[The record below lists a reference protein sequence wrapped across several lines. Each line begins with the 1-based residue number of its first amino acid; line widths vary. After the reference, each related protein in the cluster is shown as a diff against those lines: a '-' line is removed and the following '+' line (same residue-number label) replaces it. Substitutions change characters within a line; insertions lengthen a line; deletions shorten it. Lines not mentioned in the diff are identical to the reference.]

1 MARKLMAP
9 APAGSPT
16 GMKGRAQAG
25 AGWRVLPAGKE
36 LIAAGLL
43 ASALMLA
50 PGAQGQAQAQ
60 AQAQLRIGFMATM
73 SGPAAALGQDQYD
86 GFMLGVEHAGGKLGG
101 VAVQVLKED
110 DQLKPDLGVQT
121 IRKFL
126 EKDQVDIITGVTF
139 SNVMMAIAK
148 PLADSGITFISSN
161 AGPAPLAGAQ
171 CSPNFFF
178 TSWQNDNQAETM
190 GQFANDKGYRNVY
203 LMAPNY
209 QSGKDQLEGFKRMF
223 KGSVAG
229 EVYTQLNQPDYTA
242 EIAQMMAAKPD
253 ALYVFYPGGMGI
265 NFIKQMRQA
274 GALGKVPLLTASTTD
289 GTTLPALKDV
299 ALGVI
304 AGTFWGPDFDNPVSQ
319 KFVADF
325 RRKYNRIPSQYA
337 AQAYDSALV
346 LDSALKK
353 TGGKVGDRKAFHNAI
368 RAADFKSLRGSFRFN
383 RNGFPIQDF
392 YAFQVAKDASG
403 EVSLKT
409 LGTALKQH
417 QDAYVKDCKN

>member
-1 MARKLMAP
+1 MKLKNAMRRAVQV
-9 APAGSPT
+9 GSLVALST
-16 GMKGRAQAG
+16 LSAG
-25 AGWRVLPAGKE
+25 AF
-36 LIAAGLL
+36 
-43 ASALMLA
+43 
-50 PGAQGQAQAQ
+50 AQVK
-60 AQAQLRIGFMATM
+60 IGFMATL

-86 GFMLGVEHAGGKLGG
+86 GFMLGVEHMGGKLGG
-101 VAVQVLKED
+101 ATIEVIKED

-126 EKDQVDIITGVTF
+126 EKDQVDIVTGVTF

-148 PLADSGITFISSN
+148 PLADSGVTFISSN

-171 CSPNFFF
+171 CSANFFW
-178 TSWQNDNQAETM
+178 TSWQNDNQAEAM
-190 GQFANDKGYRNVY
+190 GQYANDKGYKNVY
-203 LMAPNY
+203 MMAPNY

-223 KGSVAG
+223 KGNVVG

-274 GALGKVPLLTASTTD
+274 GALGKVPFLSASTAD
-289 GTTLPALKDV
+289 GTTLPALKEV
-299 ALGVI
+299 ALGVM
-304 AGTFWGPDFDNPVSQ
+304 AGTFWGPDFNNPVSQ

-325 RRKYNRIPSQYA
+325 RKKYNRIPSQYA
-337 AQAYDSALV
+337 AQAYDSALL

-353 TGGKVGDRKAFHNAI
+353 TGGKANDRKALQAAI
-368 RAADFKSLRGSFRFN
+368 RAADFKSLRGSFKFN
-383 RNGFPIQDF
+383 KNGYPIQDF
-392 YAFQVAKDASG
+392 YAFEVAKDATG

-409 LGTALKQH
+409 LGVTLRNH
-417 QDAYVKDCKN
+417 QDAYVKDCKL

>member
-1 MARKLMAP
+1 MKLKQVMRQAMQV
-9 APAGSPT
+9 GSLVALT
-16 GMKGRAQAG
+16 AISGTALAQ
-25 AGWRVLPAGKE
+25 VK
-36 LIAAGLL
+36 
-43 ASALMLA
+43 
-50 PGAQGQAQAQ
+50 
-60 AQAQLRIGFMATM
+60 IGFMATL
-73 SGPAAALGQDQYD
+73 SGPAAALGQDQFD
-86 GFMLGVEHAGGKLGG
+86 GFMLGVEHMGGRLGG
-101 VAVQVLKED
+101 AAIEVIRED

-171 CSPNFFF
+171 CSANFFW
-178 TSWQNDNQAETM
+178 TSWQNDNQAEAM
-190 GQFANDKGYRNVY
+190 GQYANDKGFKNVY
-203 LMAPNY
+203 MMAPNY

-223 KGSVAG
+223 KGNVVG

-274 GALGKVPLLTASTTD
+274 GALGKVPLLSASTTD
-289 GTTLPALKDV
+289 GTTLPALKEV

-304 AGTFWGPDFDNPVSQ
+304 AGTFWGPDFNNPVSQ

-325 RRKYNRIPSQYA
+325 RKKHNRIPSQYA
-337 AQAYDSALV
+337 AQAYDSALL
-346 LDSALKK
+346 LDAALRK
-353 TGGKVGDRKAFHNAI
+353 TGGKANDRKALQAAI
-368 RAADFKSLRGSFRFN
+368 RSADFKSLRGNFRFN
-383 RNGFPIQDF
+383 RNGYPIQDF
-392 YAFQVAKDASG
+392 YAFEVAKDATG

-409 LGTALKQH
+409 LGVTMRNH
-417 QDAYVKDCKN
+417 QDAYVKDCKL

>member
-1 MARKLMAP
+1 MKLKQVMRQAVQV
-9 APAGSPT
+9 GSLVALT
-16 GMKGRAQAG
+16 ALSGTALAQ
-25 AGWRVLPAGKE
+25 VK
-36 LIAAGLL
+36 
-43 ASALMLA
+43 
-50 PGAQGQAQAQ
+50 
-60 AQAQLRIGFMATM
+60 IGFMATL

-86 GFMLGVEHAGGKLGG
+86 GFMLGVEHMGGRLGG
-101 VAVQVLKED
+101 AAIEVIRED

-171 CSPNFFF
+171 CSANFFW
-178 TSWQNDNQAETM
+178 TSWQNDNQAEAM
-190 GQFANDKGYRNVY
+190 GQYANDKGFKNVY
-203 LMAPNY
+203 MMAPNY

-223 KGSVAG
+223 KGNVAG

-274 GALGKVPLLTASTTD
+274 GALGKIPLLSASTTD
-289 GTTLPALKDV
+289 GTTLPALKEV

-304 AGTFWGPDFDNPVSQ
+304 AGTFWGPDFNNPVSQ

-325 RRKYNRIPSQYA
+325 RKKHNRIPSQYA
-337 AQAYDSALV
+337 AQAYDSALL
-346 LDSALKK
+346 LDAALRK
-353 TGGKVGDRKAFHNAI
+353 TGGKANDRKALQAAI
-368 RAADFKSLRGSFRFN
+368 RSADFKSLRGNFRFN
-383 RNGFPIQDF
+383 RNGYPIQDF
-392 YAFQVAKDASG
+392 YAFEVAKDATG

-409 LGTALKQH
+409 LGVSMRNH
-417 QDAYVKDCKN
+417 QDAYVKDCKL

>member
-1 MARKLMAP
+1 MKLKYVMRQAVQV
-9 APAGSPT
+9 GSLVALST
-16 GMKGRAQAG
+16 LSAG
-25 AGWRVLPAGKE
+25 AF
-36 LIAAGLL
+36 
-43 ASALMLA
+43 
-50 PGAQGQAQAQ
+50 AQVK
-60 AQAQLRIGFMATM
+60 IGFMATL

-86 GFMLGVEHAGGKLGG
+86 GFMLGVEHMGGKLGG
-101 VAVQVLKED
+101 ATIEVIKED

-126 EKDQVDIITGVTF
+126 EKDQVDIVTGITF

-148 PLADSGITFISSN
+148 PLADSGVTFISSN

-171 CSPNFFF
+171 CSANFFW
-178 TSWQNDNQAETM
+178 TSWQNDNQAEAM
-190 GQFANDKGYRNVY
+190 GQYANDKGYKNVY
-203 LMAPNY
+203 MMAPNY

-223 KGSVAG
+223 KGNVVG

-274 GALGKVPLLTASTTD
+274 GALGKVPFLSASTAD
-289 GTTLPALKDV
+289 GTTLPALKEV
-299 ALGVI
+299 ALGVM
-304 AGTFWGPDFDNPVSQ
+304 AGTFWGPDFNNPVSQ

-325 RRKYNRIPSQYA
+325 RKKYNRIPSQYA
-337 AQAYDSALV
+337 AQAYDSALL

-353 TGGKVGDRKAFHNAI
+353 TGGKVNDRKALQTAI
-368 RAADFKSLRGSFRFN
+368 RAADFKSLRGNFRFN
-383 RNGFPIQDF
+383 KNGYPIQDF
-392 YAFQVAKDASG
+392 YAFEVARDATG

-409 LGTALKQH
+409 LGVSLRNH
-417 QDAYVKDCKN
+417 QDAYVKDCKL